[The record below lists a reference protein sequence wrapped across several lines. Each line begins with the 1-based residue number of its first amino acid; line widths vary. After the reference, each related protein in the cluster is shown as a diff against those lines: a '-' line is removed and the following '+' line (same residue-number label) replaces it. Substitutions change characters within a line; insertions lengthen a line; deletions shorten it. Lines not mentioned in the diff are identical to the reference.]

1 VPPGLQSV
9 AAVSARSKQM
19 MSREQLIEQL
29 ASARIHQ
36 QRADSALESWGMR
49 AKAPVLGQDI
59 DDYRCDLAI
68 QSKRI
73 LPESNKYA
81 QIQYRRLMRNS
92 RLGFDNVEKELY
104 AEVAKLGHSN
114 DSVPEG
120 QLRMVE
126 SRTDNGMT
134 VRSFL
139 GRNFIHDLKAPVRRV
154 VSITDQNTGHRYK
167 FIRGGGMWF

>member
-1 VPPGLQSV
+1 
-9 AAVSARSKQM
+9 M
-19 MSREQLIEQL
+19 MSREELLQQQ
-29 ASARIHQ
+29 ASARIYQ
-36 QRADSALESWGMR
+36 QIADSALESWGMR

-73 LPESNKYA
+73 LPENNKYA
-81 QIQYRRLMRNS
+81 QIQYRRLMRDS

-139 GRNFIHDLKAPVRRV
+139 GSRSFIHDLKAPVRRV
-154 VSITDQNTGHRYK
+154 VSITDHNTGHRYR
-167 FIRGGGMWF
+167 FIRGGGVWF